1 MERKVV
7 TPVKVATSTPVQH
20 VTPTPA
26 VPPPAPAPQYEEDDI
41 YDDAQ
46 SNLVRNQL
54 HQNCIYSDISTKLK
68 FNGITILGCRY
79 LHILF

>member
-26 VPPPAPAPQYEEDDI
+26 VPPPAPTPQYEEDDI

-46 SNLVRNQL
+46 SNLVRNL
-54 HQNCIYSDISTKLK
+54 NYTRTVYILIFLQNL
-68 FNGITILGCRY
+68 NLMV
-79 LHILF
+79 